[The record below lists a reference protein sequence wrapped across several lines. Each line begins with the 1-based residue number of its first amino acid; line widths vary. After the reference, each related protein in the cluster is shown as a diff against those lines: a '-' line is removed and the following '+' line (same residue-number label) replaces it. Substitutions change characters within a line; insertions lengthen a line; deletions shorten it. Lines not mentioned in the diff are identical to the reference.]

1 MAEEGQLGPDDQS
14 TLGDTDS
21 SRGGYENFPKMGN
34 GGQFSR
40 MDTRRS
46 GGCENFPK
54 MDTGGQFSRMD
65 TSPSGGRE
73 NFSKKDTDEG
83 ERSQSRMDTFSSLG
97 SGKASGLIR
106 PRWE

>member
-1 MAEEGQLGPDDQS
+1 MAEQGQLGPDDQS
-14 TLGDTDS
+14 TLGDTEP
-21 SRGGYENFPKMGN
+21 SRGGSENFPTMVN

-40 MDTRRS
+40 MDTR
-46 GGCENFPK
+46 
-54 MDTGGQFSRMD
+54 
-65 TSPSGGRE
+65 PSGGRE

-97 SGKASGLIR
+97 SGKASGLIT

>member
-1 MAEEGQLGPDDQS
+1 MIFLLAQAVAEEGQLGPDDQS
-14 TLGDTDS
+14 TLGDTEP
-21 SRGGYENFPKMGN
+21 SRGESENFPTIVN

-54 MDTGGQFSRMD
+54 MDTD
-65 TSPSGGRE
+65 
-73 NFSKKDTDEG
+73 DG
-83 ERSQSRMDTFSSLG
+83 ERSQSQMETFSSARHFSLG
-97 SGKASGLIR
+97 SGKETGPTT